1 MKKPFVSNLKSPVP
15 GDFFTLFVFSRE
27 IRRCLTE
34 KTRNILA
41 RKPKTRIFQ
50 RSYFPDAPA
59 MEFPKRYDPKSFE
72 KHGTEGDTIRH
83 SPPPERKDGIPV
95 FHIVMPPPNVTG
107 KLHV

>member
-1 MKKPFVSNLKSPVP
+1 M
-15 GDFFTLFVFSRE
+15 GDFFSLFVFSCE
-27 IRRCLTE
+27 IRRSYDG
-34 KTRNILA
+34 KPRNVLA

-72 KHGTEGDTIRH
+72 KHGTEGDAIR
-83 SPPPERKDGIPV
+83 SPKPAERKDGAPA